1 MKMRRRISVFLLSC
15 ILFCTVLPT
24 AVDFLTSAEK
34 PAQTERSFDVGER
47 NLGSDDPNWLPPEAR
62 LTEDEIAALDPP
74 PITDEE
80 LAAASELLRNGK
92 GLLKDIVSNSL
103 SDTESAEI
111 SNVSLYDDSLKNYD
125 LAGKPTVAIYNHVY
139 WDLSDKPLEE
149 IASAARKSGSVDYV
163 VLTDDTLLRIT
174 QYADA
179 ETGAYTLGI
188 RTDMAG
194 WNFGWVHDLLITEIK
209 NNFGEGDCT
218 IKQVYCFDDSSSRM
232 GILVYFVTDNGN
244 YVKYYRGPDSVEVVH
259 TEEEFRSCAKYYYED
274 LASFVNGHAPD
285 EELSG

>member
-1 MKMRRRISVFLLSC
+1 MYP
-15 ILFCTVLPT
+15 VLYHT
-24 AVDFLTSAEK
+24 AHRGRFSDQRGKTCSSEYDESLT
-34 PAQTERSFDVGER
+34 
-47 NLGSDDPNWLPPEAR
+47 
-62 LTEDEIAALDPP
+62 
-74 PITDEE
+74 
-80 LAAASELLRNGK
+80 
-92 GLLKDIVSNSL
+92 
-103 SDTESAEI
+103 
-111 SNVSLYDDSLKNYD
+111 NYD
-125 LAGKPTVAIYNHVY
+125 LSGKPTVAYNHVY
-139 WDLSDKPLEE
+139 WDLSDKPLGGDRV
-149 IASAARKSGSVDYV
+149 SAARQSGSVDYV

-188 RTDMAG
+188 RTDPAG
-194 WNFGWVHDLLITEIK
+194 GNFRWLCDLFITEIK

-218 IKQVYCFDDSSSRM
+218 IKQVYCFDDSSFRM